1 MKKQKQQVKQTVDSI
16 EAIKDL
22 GSEVKKTA
30 DDAVKGAVSDL
41 WKQMLG
47 KGEYAQ
53 VEAKEG
59 KKQGELKPGEELDLR
74 AEKKVVH
81 IEPGIDYVREVIH
94 GERKIEAKES
104 HETKVKIQEILIEI
118 KKLTASSKEL
128 EIQFK
133 DVTIEQ
139 IPEGAGKYHSNF
151 VEWVLVMIRSARERV
166 DHAVTW
172 TSALKG
178 KKNQKQYW
186 SLFKKHGTSFGL
198 SGERVVAT
206 QVG

>member
-1 MKKQKQQVKQTVDSI
+1 MKKQKQHPKQTVDSI

-30 DDAVKGAVSDL
+30 DDALKGAVSDL

-47 KGEYAQ
+47 KGEYSQAGSKD
-53 VEAKEG
+53 VR
-59 KKQGELKPGEELDLR
+59 KQGDLKPGEELNLR
-74 AEKKVVH
+74 EEKKTVYV
-81 IEPGIDYVREVIH
+81 EPGVDYAREIIH
-94 GERKIEAKES
+94 GERKIEAKENQ
-104 HETKVKIQEILIEI
+104 ETKIKIQEILIEI

-133 DVTIEQ
+133 DISVEQ
-139 IPEGAGKYHSNF
+139 IPQGAGKYHSNF

-172 TSALKG
+172 TGAIKG

-198 SGERVVAT
+198 SGERMVAT